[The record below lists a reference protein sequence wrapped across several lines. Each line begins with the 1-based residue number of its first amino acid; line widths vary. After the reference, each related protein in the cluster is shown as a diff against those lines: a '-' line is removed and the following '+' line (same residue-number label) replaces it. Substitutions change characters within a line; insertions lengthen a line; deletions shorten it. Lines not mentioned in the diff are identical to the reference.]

1 MTESNAGCRK
11 RKLPEEFAQRTRPIP
26 DYELHGSIHAAG
38 SFLMGARANT
48 LPPPSAFELSG
59 QPEPIFER
67 FSSSSEDTPVSPSP
81 DEHLGTLSFTS
92 VCVQMCTESGS
103 GCIHISTLTMF

>member
-38 SFLMGARANT
+38 SFLMGARAIT

-67 FSSSSEDTPVSPSP
+67 LQQQQRG
-81 DEHLGTLSFTS
+81 H
-92 VCVQMCTESGS
+92 SGKP
-103 GCIHISTLTMF
+103 LP